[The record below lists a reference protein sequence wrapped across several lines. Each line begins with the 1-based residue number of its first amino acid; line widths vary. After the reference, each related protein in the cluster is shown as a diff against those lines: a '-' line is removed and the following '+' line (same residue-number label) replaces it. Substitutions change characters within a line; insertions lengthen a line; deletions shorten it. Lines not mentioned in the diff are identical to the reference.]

1 MPSTT
6 AGATAAAAAS
16 SGAASSALAKK
27 PGLELESQSGLQNEA
42 RVEAAATPE
51 NSAAPPPARKRQ
63 RGEAAGPAPKKD
75 QKDQTRVWQPAT
87 GAGGSSFSASV
98 GWQRPSETSDSPIDS
113 PSAERE
119 PDDEYS
125 DWHTAGE

>member
-16 SGAASSALAKK
+16 SGAALAKK
-27 PGLELESQSGLQNEA
+27 PGLELESQSGPQKDEA

-63 RGEAAGPAPKKD
+63 RGEAAGPAPKKG

-98 GWQRPSETSDSPIDS
+98 GWQRPSETPESPIDS

>member
-16 SGAASSALAKK
+16 SGSALAKK
-27 PGLELESQSGLQNEA
+27 PDLESQSGLQAKDEA

-125 DWHTAGE
+125 DWHTAGD

>member
-1 MPSTT
+1 MPSTTT
-6 AGATAAAAAS
+6 AGATAATAAAAS
-16 SGAASSALAKK
+16 SGAALAKK
-27 PGLELESQSGLQNEA
+27 PGLELESSGSHAKDDEA
-42 RVEAAATPE
+42 LVEAAATPE
-51 NSAAPPPARKRQ
+51 NSAAPPAARKRQ

-75 QKDQTRVWQPAT
+75 RVWQPAT

-98 GWQRPSETSDSPIDS
+98 GWQRPSSEMPESPIDS

-125 DWHTAGE
+125 DWHAAGE